1 MKAKIEDMVVVLT
14 GASSGIGRAA
24 ALMFARMGGT
34 VVLTA
39 RREQVLEEVAE
50 ECRQLGGRAL
60 VVAGDVTEPE
70 TLQRVAQA
78 AVENFGR
85 IDVWVNNAAVTVF
98 GRLEEIPYEA
108 CRRILDTN
116 IFGYIHGARA
126 VLPYFREQ
134 GRGVMINLSSQNG
147 KVGSPYTS
155 LYATSKFA
163 INGLAE
169 SLRMELQDA
178 PHIQVCSV
186 LAASIDTP
194 LFQHGAN
201 YTGRAVKPLDPVY
214 SAQKVARAIVR
225 LALHPKREVVVGS
238 AGRQMLLLRTMA
250 PATAEKLIARR
261 VDRNHFQKRQTPASD
276 GNLYQ
281 PMRQW
286 NTIGGG
292 WRTVEESS
300 SRGKTG
306 SMALLGLGLGYMAW
320 KRITNGHGPL
330 WR

>member
-1 MKAKIEDMVVVLT
+1 MKRRIEDMVVVIT

-24 ALMFARMGGT
+24 ALMFARLGGT

-39 RREQVLEEVAE
+39 RREQVLREVAQ
-50 ECRQLGGRAL
+50 ECQQLGGRAL
-60 VVAGDVTEPE
+60 VVAGDVSEPE
-70 TLQRVAQA
+70 TLQQVARA
-78 AVENFGR
+78 AAENFGHV
-85 IDVWVNNAAVTVF
+85 DVWINNAAVTLF

-134 GRGVMINLSSQNG
+134 GSGIMINLSSQNG

-163 INGLAE
+163 INGLSE
-169 SLRMELQDA
+169 SLRMEVQDA
-178 PHIQVCSV
+178 PNIHICTV

-225 LALHPKREVVVGS
+225 LSLHPRREVVVGN
-238 AGRQMLLLRTMA
+238 AGRQMLMMRTLA
-250 PATAEKLIARR
+250 PAVAEKVIARR

-276 GNLYQ
+276 GNLYE
-281 PMRQW
+281 PMGQW

-292 WRTVEESS
+292 WRTVEEA
-300 SRGKTG
+300 SRGKMRG
-306 SMALLGLGLGYMAW
+306 MALLGAGLGYLAW
-320 KRITNGHGPL
+320 KRFGNGQGQS

>member
-1 MKAKIEDMVVVLT
+1 MKPRIEDMVVVIT

-24 ALMFARMGGT
+24 ALMFARLGGT

-39 RREQVLEEVAE
+39 RREGVLEEVAE

-85 IDVWVNNAAVTVF
+85 IDVWVNNAAVTLF
-98 GRLEEIPYEA
+98 GRLEETPYEA

-116 IFGYIHGARA
+116 IFGYLHGARA

-134 GRGVMINLSSQNG
+134 GRGIMINLSAQNG

-163 INGLAE
+163 INGLGE

-178 PHIQVCSV
+178 PNIHVCTV

-214 SAQKVARAIVR
+214 SAQKVASAIVR
-225 LALHPKREVVVGS
+225 LALHPRRQAVVGH
-238 AGRQMLLLRTMA
+238 AGRQVLLLRTLA
-250 PATAEKLIARR
+250 PATAEKLISRR
-261 VDRNHFQKRQTPASD
+261 VDKNHFQKRQTPASD
-276 GNLYQ
+276 GNLYE

-300 SRGKTG
+300 RGKAG

-320 KRITNGHGPL
+320 RRLTNGQEPP